1 MTTLRET
8 PTRTGVLTTVLAFTA
23 LVTLLTHTML
33 IPVLP
38 GLPQRLGASP
48 AATSWLVTV
57 TVVVGAVANPVLG
70 RLADLFG
77 RKRVLLLAVCAFLLG
92 SLLCALTADLTLLIV
107 GRAVQGLSTVAI
119 PLGISLLAALVPP
132 ERRAGGIALISAM
145 LGIGGAVALPLAGL
159 IADVWGFHGLF
170 WFCAAAGLPALLAVW
185 RLVPSVEPGA
195 ERAPVDLV
203 GATLLIGGLTAL
215 LLPLSRGAEWGWDS
229 PLVLGLLGAA
239 ALALAVFGV
248 VELRRRAPL
257 VDLRLAVRAQV
268 LVTNLSAFL
277 TGFALFVN
285 FLGTVTVLQ
294 TRYALSVVASGLYM
308 LPGGLLMAALSPV
321 AARLISGRGARFTL
335 LLGSAGVVLGF
346 ASRLVL
352 DSSLWHVV
360 LATTII
366 SGGAGLAY
374 SAMPA
379 LILDATP
386 PEHAA
391 AANGLNSLAR
401 TLGSSVASAVFGA
414 LAAFGG
420 LTLFFTLGTITALL
434 ATLVVAV
441 PVATRTVR
449 APG

>member
-1 MTTLRET
+1 MTTLRE
-8 PTRTGVLTTVLAFTA
+8 PATRTGLLTTVLAFTA

-38 GLPQRLGASP
+38 GLPERLGTSP
-48 AATSWLVTV
+48 ATTSWLVTV
-57 TVVVGAVANPVLG
+57 TVVVGAVANPLLG

-77 RKRVLLLAVCAFLLG
+77 RKRVLLLAVLAFLLG

-107 GRAVQGLSTVAI
+107 GRAIQGLSTVAI
-119 PLGISLLAALVPP
+119 PLGISLIAALVPP
-132 ERRAGGIALISAM
+132 ERRAGGIALVSAM

-159 IADVWGFHGLF
+159 VADVWGFHGLF
-170 WFCAAAGLPALLAVW
+170 WVCFLAGLPALAAVW
-185 RLVPSVEPGA
+185 WLVPEVPTNG

-203 GATLLIGGLTAL
+203 GATLLVLALTAL

-229 PLVLGLLGAA
+229 PLTLGLLGAA
-239 ALALAVFGV
+239 ALGLAVFGL
-248 VELRRRAPL
+248 VELRRRAPI
-257 VDLRLAVRAQV
+257 VDLRLAARASV
-268 LVTNLSAFL
+268 LLTNLSAFL

-294 TRYALSVVASGLYM
+294 TRYELSVVLSGLCM

-321 AARLISGRGARFTL
+321 AARLITRRGGRFTL
-335 LLGSAGVVLGF
+335 LIGTAGVVLGF
-346 ASRLVL
+346 ALRLAM

-360 LATTII
+360 LATTVI

-386 PEHAA
+386 PAQAA

-414 LAAFGG
+414 LAAAGG
-420 LTLFFTLGTITALL
+420 LPLFFVLGTITAVL
-434 ATLVVAV
+434 ATLVVAM
-441 PVATRTVR
+441 PVRPR
-449 APG
+449 PDIS